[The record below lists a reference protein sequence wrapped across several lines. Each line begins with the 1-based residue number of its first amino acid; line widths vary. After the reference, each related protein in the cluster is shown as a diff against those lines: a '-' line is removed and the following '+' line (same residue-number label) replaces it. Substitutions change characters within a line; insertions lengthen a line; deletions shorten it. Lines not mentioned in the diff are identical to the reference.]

1 MSQQSMQAIIGKAI
15 IDTAFRELI
24 FADPEA
30 ALAGFEL
37 TDGEMVALRAID
49 FETMECCART
59 LDDRISRAFMISL
72 QSRLTRNHTVSQQ
85 TNGGKEGSHGQ
96 PDSLISHTDQQPE
109 AAHEHAPGG
118 ARGGTA

>member
-59 LDDRISRAFMISL
+59 LDDRISRAFMLSL
-72 QSRLTRNHTVSQQ
+72 QSRLTHNHAAASQQ
-85 TNGGKEGSHGQ
+85 ANGGKEGSHGQ
-96 PDSLISHTDQQPE
+96 PDSLISHSGSS
-109 AAHEHAPGG
+109 AGSWS
-118 ARGGTA
+118 

>member
-15 IDTAFRELI
+15 IDTAFRQSM

-30 ALAGFEL
+30 ALADFEL
-37 TDGEMVALRAID
+37 TDGEMAALRAID

-72 QSRLTRNHTVSQQ
+72 HSRLSRTHTAVSQQ

-96 PDSLISHTDQQPE
+96 PDCLISH
-109 AAHEHAPGG
+109 A
-118 ARGGTA
+118 GTAA